1 MPKEIDRDQLFKFAE
16 THRREYE
23 DLLQQFVET
32 PTVSCDPAHAEDIRT
47 GVEMTVGTLRRFGAK
62 ADV

>member
-1 MPKEIDRDQLFKFAE
+1 MPKELDRAQLFKFAE

-32 PTVSCDPAHAEDIRT
+32 PTVSCDPRT
-47 GVEMTVGTLRRFGAK
+47 RKISVRVSR
-62 ADV
+62 

>member
-1 MPKEIDRDQLFKFAE
+1 MPKELDRAQLFKFAE

-32 PTVSCDPAHAEDIRT
+32 RPSPAIRRTRKISVRVSR
-47 GVEMTVGTLRRFGAK
+47 
-62 ADV
+62 